1 MEGASGDESGAI
13 FSELKHYCI
22 ELLELHQNP
31 TKNHSTLSRLLQ
43 FLRRSSPDV
52 LQSFFDYTLFPLLLL
67 LDAAVD
73 SRSSPKVD
81 SNERFMR
88 PNALSDIVMEG
99 ALHCLEELLKKCYLG
114 SVDQFIVLTKKLT
127 RGALLSAME
136 ASEEFREGV
145 IRCFKALLLN
155 MHCCSSDSCPC
166 KQTSGWPL
174 LLETKSLH
182 SSPVS
187 KLKFKEEECL
197 VAFLQSETASVAVGH
212 WLSLLLKV
220 ADVEAAR
227 GQQGSASLRIKAFS
241 TLRILVAKAGTA
253 DALAFFLPGFVSQIG
268 KVLHISRTFISGA
281 AGSAEALDQA
291 IRSLAE
297 FLMIVLEDNLV
308 LPFLCLPLDDVK
320 KEKSSLSFLEALRQL
335 PSTMHDQNL
344 SVVVDKGSIVLSST
358 EGESVSPRN
367 MTGSLRVI
375 RAKDWIV
382 DTSSHVDKLLCATY
396 PHLCM
401 HPSRKVRRGLLAAI
415 QGLLSKTSCVLKGS
429 RLMLLESLC
438 VLACDDSEEVS
449 SASQLF
455 FGHLLSS
462 HEKLHIKHD
471 VSEIFSRLV
480 EKLPKVV
487 LGTDELYAIA
497 HSQKLLALIYISGP
511 QLVADYLLQSP
522 VRIAQFL
529 DVLALCLSQNS
540 VFSGSLKKNVV
551 AKRSSS
557 GFMHSIA
564 EIRAVRAADSEN
576 LGNRENQ
583 NRKVHATESITDEHQ
598 LPRMPPWF
606 VDVGSQK
613 LYDSVAGILRLLG
626 LSLFADSRSEG
637 PLSVIIDL
645 PLENLR
651 KLVSEI
657 RMKEYSEE
665 SWQSWYSRI
674 TSGQLVRQAS
684 AAVCILNELIF
695 GLSDQAIDEF
705 TRMFREY
712 VTAPQE
718 NKKCQEDASQ
728 YWKIEQS
735 TTKGS
740 VWKICQAKGERSHL
754 VDCIGNILHEYL
766 SPEIWNLPV
775 EHTTSLQQ
783 YDCEDA
789 NISSHFFN
797 DNVMLHQEIHLFYL
811 LLLLWFHVL
820 FIASGWYCVFHI
832 GICFP
837 IVKQVIIDGIGI
849 FSMCIG
855 RDFSSSGFLHSS
867 LYMLLHNLICSH
879 FQIRRASDAV
889 LHIIAV
895 MHDYPTVG
903 HLVIANSDYIVDS
916 LCRQLR
922 SLELN
927 PDVPNVLA
935 AMLSYIGVAHSILP
949 LLEEPMRAVSME
961 LELLGRHQHPD
972 LTIPFLKA
980 MAEIV
985 KASKQEASALLD
997 QAKSYCEDV
1006 ESRKLNLEKRK
1017 EKLFDDSGSYSD
1029 ENVDKGSSES
1039 GMRITDDVH
1048 MQIEWETM
1056 LFKMNDFRRFRQTVG
1071 SIAGSCL
1078 TAATPLLASAN
1089 QAASLVALDV
1099 VDDVFLTITKVEDAY
1114 KHEKEIK
1121 EAIEHVVHM
1130 CSFYSLKDAL
1140 DADADES
1147 TENRLLPAANKVW
1160 PFLVSCLRNKSPLAV
1175 RRCTHTISNI
1185 VQICGG
1191 DFFTRRFHTDGKYF
1205 WSFLSTSPFQKRAP
1219 GSSEET
1225 HLRLPYQGG
1234 SASLGDSAAEISD
1247 LKIQVAV
1254 LNMLANLAG
1263 NKRSA
1268 SALEAVLKKAS
1279 GLVVGIACSG
1289 VVGLRDASI
1298 NVLAALASID
1308 PDLIWILFAD
1318 VYYSKKREMPI
1329 APTPGEFLEMSQI
1342 LPPPLSSK
1350 DYLYWQYGGKN
1361 YGFDIDFTS
1370 VETVFRTLHSQ
1381 FFSSRMYS

>member
-1 MEGASGDESGAI
+1 MEGRRGDEDGGSSAM

-31 TKNHSTLSRLLQ
+31 KKNPSTLTHLLQ
-43 FLRRSSPDV
+43 FLLRSSPDD
-52 LQSFFDYTLFPLLLL
+52 LQSLFDYTLFPLLLL

-73 SRSSPKVD
+73 SKSPPNVG
-81 SNERFMR
+81 SNERYMM
-88 PNALSDIVMEG
+88 PNTLSDIVMEG
-99 ALHCLEELLKKCYLG
+99 ALHCLEELLKKCCLG
-114 SVDQFIVLTKKLT
+114 SVDQFIVLAKKLT
-127 RGALLSAME
+127 RGALLSPME

-155 MHCCSSDSCPC
+155 LHCCSSESCPC
-166 KQTSGWPL
+166 KQISGWPL
-174 LLETKSLH
+174 LLERKSLH
-182 SSPVS
+182 SPPVS

-227 GQQGSASLRIKAFS
+227 GQQGSASLRIEAFS
-241 TLRILVAKAGTA
+241 TLRVLVAKVGTA
-253 DALAFFLPGFVSQIG
+253 DALAFFLPGVVSQIG
-268 KVLHISRTFISGA
+268 KVMHISKTFISGA

-297 FLMIVLEDNLV
+297 FLMIVLEDNLN
-308 LPFLCLPLDDVK
+308 LPFLGILLDDVK
-320 KEKSSLSFLEALRQL
+320 KEKSSVSFLEALRQL

-344 SVVVDKGSIVLSST
+344 SEVGTIVLSST
-358 EGESVSPRN
+358 EGERVNPRN
-367 MTGSLRVI
+367 PIGSLRVI
-375 RAKDWIV
+375 RTKDWIV

-396 PHLCM
+396 PQLCL

-415 QGLLSKTSCVLKGS
+415 QGLLSKTSCVLNGS

-462 HEKLHIKHD
+462 HGKLHVKHD
-471 VSEIFSRLV
+471 VEEIFNRLV

-487 LGTDELYAIA
+487 LGTDELHAIA
-497 HSQKLLALIYISGP
+497 HTQKLLVLIYFSGP
-511 QLVADYLLQSP
+511 LLVADYLLQSP
-522 VRIAQFL
+522 VRTAQFL

-540 VFSGSLKKNVV
+540 VFAGPLEKNVA

-564 EIRAVRAADSEN
+564 EIRAVRAADSDN
-576 LGNRENQ
+576 LGSRKNQ
-583 NRKVHATESITDEHQ
+583 NRRVHTTESIKNEHQ
-598 LPRMPPWF
+598 LPRLPPWF
-606 VDVGSQK
+606 VYVGSQK
-613 LYDSVAGILRLLG
+613 LYHSVAGILRLVG
-626 LSLFADSRSEG
+626 LSLFADPRSEG

-684 AAVCILNELIF
+684 TAVCILNELIF
-695 GLSDQAIDEF
+695 GLSDQALDDF
-705 TRMFREY
+705 NRMFRAY
-712 VTAPQE
+712 VMEPQE
-718 NKKCQEDASQ
+718 NKKYQEDASQ
-728 YWKIEQS
+728 HQKIEQS

-740 VWKICQAKGERSHL
+740 AWKICQVKGERSHL
-754 VDCIGNILHEYL
+754 VDCIGSILHEYL

-775 EHTTSLQQ
+775 EHTSALQQ

-797 DNVMLHQEIHLFYL
+797 DNVMLHQ
-811 LLLLWFHVL
+811 
-820 FIASGWYCVFHI
+820 A
-832 GICFP
+832 
-837 IVKQVIIDGIGI
+837 IIDGIGI
-849 FSMCIG
+849 FSMCVG

-879 FQIRRASDAV
+879 FQIRSASDAV
-889 LHIIAV
+889 LHIIAT

-903 HLVIANSDYIVDS
+903 HLVIENSDYIIDS
-916 LCRQLR
+916 ICRQLR

-935 AMLSYIGVAHSILP
+935 AMLSYIGVGHSILP

-961 LELLGRHQHPD
+961 LEILGRHQHPD

-985 KASKQEASALLD
+985 KASKQEANALLD
-997 QAKSYCEDV
+997 QTKSYCEDV
-1006 ESRKLNLEKRK
+1006 KSRKLNLEKRK

-1029 ENVDKGSSES
+1029 ESVGKGSSES
-1039 GMRITDDVH
+1039 GMLIYTSDVH

-1089 QAASLVALDV
+1089 QAASLVALDI
-1099 VDDVFLTITKVEDAY
+1099 VDDVFLTVAKVEDAY

-1121 EAIEHVVHM
+1121 EAIEHVAHM
-1130 CSFYSLKDAL
+1130 CSFNSLKDAL
-1140 DADADES
+1140 DVDADET

-1175 RRCTHTISNI
+1175 RRCTNTISNI

-1191 DFFTRRFHTDGKYF
+1191 DFFTRRFHTDGKHL
-1205 WSFLSTSPFQKRAP
+1205 WSFLSTSPFQKRSP
-1219 GSSEET
+1219 GSLEET
-1225 HLRLPYQGG
+1225 HLKLPYRGS
-1234 SASLGDSAAEISD
+1234 SASSEDSAAEISD
-1247 LKIQVAV
+1247 LKVQAAV
-1254 LNMLANLAG
+1254 LNMLADLAR
-1263 NKRSA
+1263 NKYSA
-1268 SALEAVLKKAS
+1268 SALEAVLKKVS

-1298 NVLAALASID
+1298 NALAGLASID
-1308 PDLIWILFAD
+1308 PDLIWLLLAD
-1318 VYYSKKREMPI
+1318 VYYSKKRETPGP
-1329 APTPGEFLEMSQI
+1329 PTTGEFLEISEI
-1342 LPPPLSSK
+1342 LPPPSSSK
-1350 DYLYWQYGGKN
+1350 GYLYLQYGGKS
-1361 YGFDIDFTS
+1361 YGFDIDSTS
-1370 VETVFRTLHSQ
+1370 VESVFRTLHSQ
-1381 FFSSRMYS
+1381 IFSSQMYS

>member
-1 MEGASGDESGAI
+1 MFDMDCSQGSMV
-13 FSELKHYCI
+13 L
-22 ELLELHQNP
+22 
-31 TKNHSTLSRLLQ
+31 LLQ
-43 FLRRSSPDV
+43 FV
-52 LQSFFDYTLFPLLLL
+52 
-67 LDAAVD
+67 
-73 SRSSPKVD
+73 
-81 SNERFMR
+81 
-88 PNALSDIVMEG
+88 
-99 ALHCLEELLKKCYLG
+99 
-114 SVDQFIVLTKKLT
+114 VLTKKLT
-127 RGALLSAME
+127 RGMLLSPME

-155 MHCCSSDSCPC
+155 LHCCSCESCPC
-166 KQTSGWPL
+166 KQISGWPL
-174 LLETKSLH
+174 LLERKSLH
-182 SSPVS
+182 SPPVS
-187 KLKFKEEECL
+187 KFKFKEECL

-227 GQQGSASLRIKAFS
+227 GQQGSASLRIEAFS
-241 TLRILVAKAGTA
+241 TLRILVAKVGTA
-253 DALAFFLPGFVSQIG
+253 DALAFFLPGVVSQIG
-268 KVLHISRTFISGA
+268 KVLHTSKMFISGA

-297 FLMIVLEDNLV
+297 YLMIVLEDNLNLSFLGL
-308 LPFLCLPLDDVK
+308 LPDDVK
-320 KEKSSLSFLEALRQL
+320 KKKSSVSFLEALRQL

-344 SVVVDKGSIVLSST
+344 SEDVDRGTIVLSST
-358 EGESVSPRN
+358 EGESGSRRN
-367 MTGSLRVI
+367 VTRSLRVV
-375 RAKDWIV
+375 RTKDWII

-401 HPSRKVRRGLLAAI
+401 HPSGKVRRGLLAAI

-438 VLACDDSEEVS
+438 VLACDDSEEVF

-462 HEKLHIKHD
+462 HGKLHIKDD
-471 VSEIFSRLV
+471 VAEIFNRLV

-497 HSQKLLALIYISGP
+497 HSQKLLVLIYFSGP

-522 VRIAQFL
+522 VRTAQFL

-540 VFSGSLKKNVV
+540 VFAGSLEKNVV

-564 EIRAVRAADSEN
+564 EIRAVRAADSDN
-576 LGNRENQ
+576 LGIRENQ
-583 NRKVHATESITDEHQ
+583 NGRVHATEILKNEHQ

-606 VDVGSQK
+606 VYVGSQK
-613 LYDSVAGILRLLG
+613 LYHSVAGILRLVG
-626 LSLFADSRSEG
+626 LSLFADPRNEG

-657 RMKEYSEE
+657 RMKEYSEQ

-684 AAVCILNELIF
+684 TAVCILNELIF
-695 GLSDQAIDEF
+695 GLSDQAIDDF
-705 TRMFREY
+705 TKMFRAY
-712 VTAPQE
+712 VMVPQE

-728 YWKIEQS
+728 YQKTEQS

-740 VWKICQAKGERSHL
+740 VWKICKVMGERSHL
-754 VDCIGNILHEYL
+754 VDCIGSILHEYL
-766 SPEIWNLPV
+766 SPEIWSLPV
-775 EHTTSLQQ
+775 EHTAALQQ

-789 NISSHFFN
+789 NISSHFLK
-797 DNVMLHQEIHLFYL
+797 DNMILHQEIHLFHL
-811 LLLLWFHVL
+811 LLCLWFHVL
-820 FIASGWYCVFHI
+820 FISSTSLLVA
-832 GICFP
+832 GIML
-837 IVKQVIIDGIGI
+837 VILI
-849 FSMCIG
+849 FV
-855 RDFSSSGFLHSS
+855 
-867 LYMLLHNLICSH
+867 LLLSNRS
-879 FQIRRASDAV
+879 ASDTV
-889 LHIIAV
+889 LHIIAT

-903 HLVIANSDYIVDS
+903 HLVIANSDYIIDS
-916 LCRQLR
+916 ICRQLR

-961 LELLGRHQHPD
+961 LEILGRHQHPD

-997 QAKSYCEDV
+997 QEKSYCVDV

-1017 EKLFDDSGSYSD
+1017 EKLSDDSGSYSD
-1029 ENVDKGSSES
+1029 ENVGKGSSES
-1039 GMRITDDVH
+1039 GMRIYTNDVQ

-1089 QAASLVALDV
+1089 QAASLVALDI
-1099 VDDVFLTITKVEDAY
+1099 VDDAFLTVAKVEDAY

-1121 EAIEHVVHM
+1121 EAIEHVAHM
-1130 CSFYSLKDAL
+1130 CSFCSLKDAL
-1140 DADADES
+1140 DTDADET

-1160 PFLVSCLRNKSPLAV
+1160 PFLVACLRNRSPLAV

-1205 WSFLSTSPFQKRAP
+1205 WSFLTTSPFQKRAP

-1225 HLRLPYQGG
+1225 NLKLPYRGG
-1234 SASLGDSAAEISD
+1234 STSSGDSAAEISD
-1247 LKIQVAV
+1247 LKVQAAV

-1263 NKRSA
+1263 NKHSA
-1268 SALEAVLKKAS
+1268 SALEAVLKKVS

-1289 VVGLRDASI
+1289 VLGLRDASI
-1298 NVLAALASID
+1298 NALAGLASTD
-1308 PDLIWILFAD
+1308 PDLIWLLLAD
-1318 VYYSKKREMPI
+1318 VYYSKKRDTPI
-1329 APTPGEFLEMSQI
+1329 PPTTGEFLEISQI

-1350 DYLYWQYGGKN
+1350 GYLYLQYGGKN

-1381 FFSSRMYS
+1381 VFSSEMYS

>member
-1 MEGASGDESGAI
+1 MEGRSGDEDSGSSAM

-31 TKNHSTLSRLLQ
+31 KKNPSTLSHLLQ
-43 FLRRSSPDV
+43 FLRRSSPDA

-73 SRSSPKVD
+73 SRLSSNVY
-81 SNERFMR
+81 SNERFVM
-88 PNALSDIVMEG
+88 PNTLSDIVMEG
-99 ALHCLEELLKKCYLG
+99 ALHCLEELLKKCCLG

-127 RGALLSAME
+127 RGALLSPMK
-136 ASEEFREGV
+136 ASEEFREGM

-155 MHCCSSDSCPC
+155 LHCCSCESCPC
-166 KQTSGWPL
+166 KQISGWPL
-174 LLETKSLH
+174 LLERKSLH
-182 SSPVS
+182 SPPVS

-227 GQQGSASLRIKAFS
+227 GQQGSASLRIEAFS
-241 TLRILVAKAGTA
+241 TLRILVAKVGTA
-253 DALAFFLPGFVSQIG
+253 DALAFFLPGVVSQIG
-268 KVLHISRTFISGA
+268 KVLQISKMFISGA

-297 FLMIVLEDNLV
+297 FLMIVLEDNLN
-308 LPFLCLPLDDVK
+308 LAFLGLPLDDVK
-320 KEKSSLSFLEALRQL
+320 KEKSSVSFLEALRQL

-344 SVVVDKGSIVLSST
+344 IEVVDRGSIVLSST

-367 MTGSLRVI
+367 VTGSLRVV
-375 RAKDWIV
+375 RTKDWIV

-401 HPSRKVRRGLLAAI
+401 HPSGKVRQGLLAVI
-415 QGLLSKTSCVLKGS
+415 QGLLSKTSYVLKGS

-462 HEKLHIKHD
+462 HGKLHVKHD
-471 VSEIFSRLV
+471 VAEIFNRLV

-497 HSQKLLALIYISGP
+497 HSQKLLVLIYFSGP

-522 VRIAQFL
+522 VRTAQFL

-540 VFSGSLKKNVV
+540 FFAGSLEKNVV

-564 EIRAVRAADSEN
+564 EIRAIRATDSDN
-576 LGNRENQ
+576 LGIRENQ
-583 NRKVHATESITDEHQ
+583 NRRVHATEIIKNEHQ

-606 VDVGSQK
+606 VYVGSQK
-613 LYDSVAGILRLLG
+613 LYHSVAGILRLVG
-626 LSLFADSRSEG
+626 LSLFADPRSEG

-645 PLENLR
+645 PLANLR

-657 RMKEYSEE
+657 RRKEYSEE

-684 AAVCILNELIF
+684 TAVCILNELIF
-695 GLSDQAIDEF
+695 GLSDQAIDDF
-705 TRMFREY
+705 TRMFRAY
-712 VTAPQE
+712 VMASQE
-718 NKKCQEDASQ
+718 NTKCQEDASQ
-728 YWKIEQS
+728 YRKIEQS

-740 VWKICQAKGERSHL
+740 VWKICKVKGERSHL
-754 VDCIGNILHEYL
+754 VDCIGSILHEYL
-766 SPEIWNLPV
+766 SPEIWSLPV
-775 EHTTSLQQ
+775 EHTAALQQ

-789 NISSHFFN
+789 NISSHFLN
-797 DNVMLHQEIHLFYL
+797 DNVMLH
-811 LLLLWFHVL
+811 
-820 FIASGWYCVFHI
+820 
-832 GICFP
+832 
-837 IVKQVIIDGIGI
+837 QVIIDGIGI

-879 FQIRRASDAV
+879 FQIRSASDTV
-889 LHIIAV
+889 LHIIAT

-903 HLVIANSDYIVDS
+903 HLVIANSDYIIDS
-916 LCRQLR
+916 ICRQLR

-961 LELLGRHQHPD
+961 LEILGRHQHPD

-997 QAKSYCEDV
+997 QEKSYCVDV
-1006 ESRKLNLEKRK
+1006 ESRKLSLEKRK
-1017 EKLFDDSGSYSD
+1017 EKFLDDSGSYSD
-1029 ENVDKGSSES
+1029 ENVGKGSSES
-1039 GMRITDDVH
+1039 GMRIYTNDVQ

-1089 QAASLVALDV
+1089 QAASLVALDII
-1099 VDDVFLTITKVEDAY
+1099 DDAFLTVAKVEDAY

-1121 EAIEHVVHM
+1121 EAIEHVADM

-1140 DADADES
+1140 DADADADET

-1160 PFLVSCLRNKSPLAV
+1160 PFLVACLRNKSPLAV
-1175 RRCTHTISNI
+1175 RRCTHKISNI

-1191 DFFTRRFHTDGKYF
+1191 DFFTRRFHTDGKHF
-1205 WSFLSTSPFQKRAP
+1205 WSFLTTSPFQKRAP

-1225 HLRLPYQGG
+1225 HLKLPYRGG
-1234 SASLGDSAAEISD
+1234 SASSGDSAAEISD
-1247 LKIQVAV
+1247 LKVQAAV

-1268 SALEAVLKKAS
+1268 SALEAVLKKVS

-1298 NVLAALASID
+1298 NALAGLASID
-1308 PDLIWILFAD
+1308 PDLIWLLLAD
-1318 VYYSKKREMPI
+1318 VYYSKKRDTPI
-1329 APTPGEFLEMSQI
+1329 PPTTGEFLEISQI

-1350 DYLYWQYGGKN
+1350 GYLYLHYGGKN
-1361 YGFDIDFTS
+1361 YGFNIDFTS
-1370 VETVFRTLHSQ
+1370 VETLFRTLHSQ
-1381 FFSSRMYS
+1381 VFSSQMYS

>member
-1 MEGASGDESGAI
+1 MEEDGGSSAI
-13 FSELKHYCI
+13 FTELKNYSI

-31 TKNHSTLSRLLQ
+31 KKNPSPLSHLLQ
-43 FLRRSSPDV
+43 LLRRSSPDA
-52 LQSFFDYTLFPLLLL
+52 LQPFFDYTLFPLLLL

-81 SNERFMR
+81 SNEKSMM
-88 PNALSDIVMEG
+88 PNTVSDIVMEG

-127 RGALLSAME
+127 RGALLSPLE

-155 MHCCSSDSCPC
+155 LHCCSSESCSC
-166 KQTSGWPL
+166 KQISGWPL
-174 LLETKSLH
+174 LLERKSLH

-187 KLKFKEEECL
+187 KLRFKEEECL

-212 WLSLLLKV
+212 WLSLLLKA

-227 GQQGSASLRIKAFS
+227 GQQGSASLRIEAFS
-241 TLRILVAKAGTA
+241 TLRVLVAKVGTA
-253 DALAFFLPGFVSQIG
+253 DALAFFLPGVVSQIG
-268 KVLHISRTFISGA
+268 KVLHISKTFISGA

-297 FLMIVLEDNLV
+297 FLMIVLEDNFN
-308 LPFLCLPLDDVK
+308 LPFIGLPLDDVK
-320 KEKSSLSFLEALRQL
+320 KEKSAVSFLEALRQL
-335 PSTMHDQNL
+335 PSSMHDQNL
-344 SVVVDKGSIVLSST
+344 SETVDRGTVVLRST

-367 MTGSLRVI
+367 VTGSLRVI
-375 RAKDWIV
+375 HTKDWIV

-438 VLACDDSEEVS
+438 VLACDDSAEVS

-462 HEKLHIKHD
+462 HGKLHVKHD
-471 VSEIFSRLV
+471 VAEIFNRLV

-487 LGTDELYAIA
+487 LGTDESYAIA
-497 HSQKLLALIYISGP
+497 HSQKLLVLIYFSGP
-511 QLVADYLLQSP
+511 QLVADYLFQSP
-522 VRIAQFL
+522 VRAAQFL

-540 VFSGSLKKNVV
+540 VFAGSLEKNVV

-564 EIRAVRAADSEN
+564 EIRAVRAADSDN
-576 LGNRENQ
+576 LGSRGNQ
-583 NRKVHATESITDEHQ
+583 NRRVHATESVKNEHQ

-606 VDVGSQK
+606 VYVGIQK
-613 LYDSVAGILRLLG
+613 LYHSVAGILRLV
-626 LSLFADSRSEG
+626 DPRTEG

-657 RMKEYSEE
+657 RMKECSGE
-665 SWQSWYSRI
+665 SSQSWYSRI

-684 AAVCILNELIF
+684 TAVCILNELIF
-695 GLSDQAIDEF
+695 GLSDQAIDDF
-705 TRMFREY
+705 TRMFGAY
-712 VTAPQE
+712 AMAPQE
-718 NKKCQEDASQ
+718 NKRCQEDTSQ
-728 YWKIEQS
+728 YRKIEQS
-735 TTKGS
+735 TTEGS
-740 VWKICQAKGERSHL
+740 VWKICQVKGERSHL
-754 VDCIGNILHEYL
+754 VDCIGSILHEYI

-775 EHTTSLQQ
+775 EHTAALQQ
-783 YDCEDA
+783 YDYEDA

-797 DNVMLHQEIHLFYL
+797 DN
-811 LLLLWFHVL
+811 
-820 FIASGWYCVFHI
+820 
-832 GICFP
+832 
-837 IVKQVIIDGIGI
+837 VIIDGIGI

-879 FQIRRASDAV
+879 FQIRSASDAV
-889 LHIIAV
+889 LHIIAA
-895 MHDYPTVG
+895 MHEYPTVG
-903 HLVIANSDYIVDS
+903 HLVIANSDYIIDS
-916 LCRQLR
+916 ICRQLR

-961 LELLGRHQHPD
+961 LEILGRHQHPD

-985 KASKQEASALLD
+985 KASKQEASALMD

-1006 ESRKLNLEKRK
+1006 ESKKLNLEKK
-1017 EKLFDDSGSYSD
+1017 TEKFFDDSGSYSD
-1029 ENVDKGSSES
+1029 ENVGKGLSES
-1039 GMRITDDVH
+1039 GMRIYTNDMH
-1048 MQIEWETM
+1048 IEWETI
-1056 LFKMNDFRRFRQTVG
+1056 LFKMSDFRRFRRTVG

-1078 TAATPLLASAN
+1078 TAATPLLASAK
-1089 QAASLVALDV
+1089 QAASLVALDI
-1099 VDDVFLTITKVEDAY
+1099 VDDGFLTVAKVEDAY

-1121 EAIEHVVHM
+1121 EAIEHVADM

-1140 DADADES
+1140 DADADADET

-1160 PFLVSCLRNKSPLAV
+1160 PFLVACLRNKSPLAV
-1175 RRCTHTISNI
+1175 RRCTQAISNI

-1191 DFFTRRFHTDGKYF
+1191 DFFTRRFHTDGKHF
-1205 WSFLSTSPFQKRAP
+1205 WSFLSTSPFQKRTP

-1225 HLRLPYQGG
+1225 HLMLPYRGG
-1234 SASLGDSAAEISD
+1234 SASSGDSAAEISD
-1247 LKIQVAV
+1247 LKVQAAV
-1254 LNMLANLAG
+1254 LNMLANLAR

-1268 SALEAVLKKAS
+1268 SALEAVMKKAS

-1298 NVLAALASID
+1298 IALAGLASID
-1308 PDLIWILFAD
+1308 PDLIWLLLAD
-1318 VYYSKKREMPI
+1318 VYYSKKRESPI
-1329 APTPGEFLEMSQI
+1329 PPSTGEFLEISQI

-1350 DYLYWQYGGKN
+1350 GYLYLQYGGQN

-1381 FFSSRMYS
+1381 VFTSQIYS

>member
-1 MEGASGDESGAI
+1 MERRRGDEDGGSSAM

-31 TKNHSTLSRLLQ
+31 KKNPSTLTHLLQ
-43 FLRRSSPDV
+43 FLRRSSPDD
-52 LQSFFDYTLFPLLLL
+52 LQSLFDYTLFPLLLL
-67 LDAAVD
+67 LDAAID
-73 SRSSPKVD
+73 SKSSPNVG
-81 SNERFMR
+81 SNERYMR
-88 PNALSDIVMEG
+88 PNTLSDIVMEG
-99 ALHCLEELLKKCYLG
+99 ALHCLEELLKKCCLG

-127 RGALLSAME
+127 RGALLSPME

-155 MHCCSSDSCPC
+155 LHCCSSESCPC
-166 KQTSGWPL
+166 KQISGWPL
-174 LLETKSLH
+174 LLERKSLH
-182 SSPVS
+182 SPPVS

-227 GQQGSASLRIKAFS
+227 GQQGSASLRIEAFS
-241 TLRILVAKAGTA
+241 TLRVLVAKVGTA
-253 DALAFFLPGFVSQIG
+253 DALAFFLPGVVSQIG
-268 KVLHISRTFISGA
+268 KVMHISKTFISGA

-297 FLMIVLEDNLV
+297 FLMIVLEDDLN
-308 LPFLCLPLDDVK
+308 LPFLGVLLDDVK
-320 KEKSSLSFLEALRQL
+320 KEKSSVSFLEALRQL
-335 PSTMHDQNL
+335 PSTTHDQNL
-344 SVVVDKGSIVLSST
+344 SEVVDRGTIALSST
-358 EGESVSPRN
+358 EGERVNPRN
-367 MTGSLRVI
+367 TTRSLRII
-375 RAKDWIV
+375 RTKDWVV

-396 PHLCM
+396 PHLCL
-401 HPSRKVRRGLLAAI
+401 HPSRKVRRGLLVAI
-415 QGLLSKTSCVLKGS
+415 QGLLSKSSGVLSGS

-438 VLACDDSEEVS
+438 ILACDDSEEVS
-449 SASQLF
+449 SASQSF

-462 HEKLHIKHD
+462 HGKLHVKYD
-471 VSEIFSRLV
+471 VEEIFNRLV
-480 EKLPKVV
+480 KKLPKVV
-487 LGTDELYAIA
+487 LGTDELHAIA
-497 HSQKLLALIYISGP
+497 HSQKLLVLIYFSGP

-522 VRIAQFL
+522 VRTAQFL

-540 VFSGSLKKNVV
+540 VFAGPLEKNVA

-564 EIRAVRAADSEN
+564 EIRAVRAADSDN
-576 LGNRENQ
+576 LGSRKNQ
-583 NRKVHATESITDEHQ
+583 NRRVHTTESIKNEHQ
-598 LPRMPPWF
+598 LPRLPPWF
-606 VDVGSQK
+606 VYVGSQK
-613 LYDSVAGILRLLG
+613 LYHSVAGILRLVG
-626 LSLFADSRSEG
+626 LSLFADPRSEG

-684 AAVCILNELIF
+684 TAVCILNELIF
-695 GLSDQAIDEF
+695 GLSDQALDDF
-705 TRMFREY
+705 NRMFRAY
-712 VTAPQE
+712 VMEPLE
-718 NKKCQEDASQ
+718 NKKYQEDASQ
-728 YWKIEQS
+728 HQKIEQS

-740 VWKICQAKGERSHL
+740 VWKICQVKGERSHL
-754 VDCIGNILHEYL
+754 VDCIGSILHEYL
-766 SPEIWNLPV
+766 SPEIWSLPI
-775 EHTTSLQQ
+775 EHTAALQQ

-797 DNVMLHQEIHLFYL
+797 DNVMLHQ
-811 LLLLWFHVL
+811 
-820 FIASGWYCVFHI
+820 
-832 GICFP
+832 
-837 IVKQVIIDGIGI
+837 VIIDGIGI
-849 FSMCIG
+849 FSMCVG

-879 FQIRRASDAV
+879 FQIRSASDAV
-889 LHIIAV
+889 LHIIAT

-903 HLVIANSDYIVDS
+903 HLVIENSDYIIDS
-916 LCRQLR
+916 ICRQLR

-935 AMLSYIGVAHSILP
+935 AMLSYIGVGHSILP

-961 LELLGRHQHPD
+961 LEILGRHQHPD
-972 LTIPFLKA
+972 LTIPFLKS

-985 KASKQEASALLD
+985 KASKQEANALLD
-997 QAKSYCEDV
+997 QTKAYCEDV
-1006 ESRKLNLEKRK
+1006 KSRKLNLEKRK
-1017 EKLFDDSGSYSD
+1017 EKLFDDSDSYSD
-1029 ENVDKGSSES
+1029 ENVGKGSSES
-1039 GMRITDDVH
+1039 GAHIYSNDVQ

-1089 QAASLVALDV
+1089 QAASLVALDI
-1099 VDDVFLTITKVEDAY
+1099 VDDVFLTVAKVEDAY
-1114 KHEKEIK
+1114 KLEKEIK
-1121 EAIEHVVHM
+1121 EAIEHVAHM
-1130 CSFYSLKDAL
+1130 CSFNSLKDAL
-1140 DADADES
+1140 DVDADET

-1175 RRCTHTISNI
+1175 RRCTNTISNI

-1191 DFFTRRFHTDGKYF
+1191 DFFTRRFHTDGKHL

-1219 GSSEET
+1219 GSLEET
-1225 HLRLPYQGG
+1225 HLKLPYRGS
-1234 SASLGDSAAEISD
+1234 SASSGDSAAEISD
-1247 LKIQVAV
+1247 LKVQAAV
-1254 LNMLANLAG
+1254 LNLLADLAR
-1263 NKRSA
+1263 NKYSA
-1268 SALEAVLKKAS
+1268 SALEAVLKKVS
-1279 GLVVGIACSG
+1279 GLVVGVACSG

-1298 NVLAALASID
+1298 NALAGLASID
-1308 PDLIWILFAD
+1308 PDLIWLLLAD
-1318 VYYSKKREMPI
+1318 VYYSKKRETPVPPI
-1329 APTPGEFLEMSQI
+1329 TGEFFEISEI

-1350 DYLYWQYGGKN
+1350 GYLYLQYGGKS

-1381 FFSSRMYS
+1381 IFSSQMYS

>member
-1 MEGASGDESGAI
+1 MEEEDGGSSI
-13 FSELKHYCI
+13 FSELKHYNI
-22 ELLELHQNP
+22 ELLQLHQNP
-31 TKNHSTLSRLLQ
+31 KNNPSALTQLLQ
-43 FLRRSSPDV
+43 LLRRSSSDS
-52 LQSFFDYTLFPLLLL
+52 LQPFFDYTLFPLLLL

-73 SRSSPKVD
+73 SRSSTKVD
-81 SNERFMR
+81 SNERLMM
-88 PNALSDIVMEG
+88 PNTLSDIVMEG
-99 ALHCLEELLKKCYLG
+99 ALHCLEELLKKCCIG

-127 RGALLSAME
+127 RGALLSPLE

-155 MHCCSSDSCPC
+155 LHCCSSESCSC
-166 KQTSGWPL
+166 RQISGWPL
-174 LLETKSLH
+174 LLERKSLH
-182 SSPVS
+182 SPPVS

-212 WLSLLLKV
+212 WLSLLLKA

-227 GQQGSASLRIKAFS
+227 GQQGSASLRIEAFS
-241 TLRILVAKAGTA
+241 TLRILVAKVGTA
-253 DALAFFLPGFVSQIG
+253 DALAFFLPGVVSQIG
-268 KVLHISRTFISGA
+268 KVLHISKTFISGA

-297 FLMIVLEDNLV
+297 FLMIVLEDNFN
-308 LPFLCLPLDDVK
+308 LPFLGLPLDDVNK
-320 KEKSSLSFLEALRQL
+320 GKSSVSFLEALRQL
-335 PSTMHDQNL
+335 PSSMHDQNL
-344 SVVVDKGSIVLSST
+344 SEAVDRGTVVLRST

-367 MTGSLRVI
+367 VNGSLRVI
-375 RAKDWIV
+375 RTKDWIV

-429 RLMLLESLC
+429 RLMLLENLC
-438 VLACDDSEEVS
+438 VLACDDSAEVS
-449 SASQLF
+449 SASQSF

-462 HEKLHIKHD
+462 HGKLHVKHD
-471 VSEIFSRLV
+471 VAEIFNRLV

-487 LGTDELYAIA
+487 LGTDESYAIA
-497 HSQKLLALIYISGP
+497 HSQKLLVLIYFSGP

-522 VRIAQFL
+522 VRAAQFL

-540 VFSGSLKKNVV
+540 VFAGSLEKNVV

-564 EIRAVRAADSEN
+564 EIRAVGVADSDN
-576 LGNRENQ
+576 LRSRENQ
-583 NRKVHATESITDEHQ
+583 TRRAHATESIKNEHQ

-606 VDVGSQK
+606 VYVGSQK
-613 LYDSVAGILRLLG
+613 LYHSVARILRLVG
-626 LSLFADSRSEG
+626 LSLFADPRTEG
-637 PLSVIIDL
+637 PLSIIIDL

-684 AAVCILNELIF
+684 TAVCILNELIF
-695 GLSDQAIDEF
+695 GLSDQAIDDF
-705 TRMFREY
+705 TRMFRAY
-712 VTAPQE
+712 VMAPQE

-728 YWKIEQS
+728 YCKIEQS
-735 TTKGS
+735 TTEES
-740 VWKICQAKGERSHL
+740 VWKICQVKGERSHL
-754 VDCIGNILHEYL
+754 VDCIGSILHEYL
-766 SPEIWNLPV
+766 SPEIWDLPV
-775 EHTTSLQQ
+775 EHTAALQQ

-797 DNVMLHQEIHLFYL
+797 DNVMLHQ
-811 LLLLWFHVL
+811 
-820 FIASGWYCVFHI
+820 
-832 GICFP
+832 
-837 IVKQVIIDGIGI
+837 VIIDGIGI
-849 FSMCIG
+849 FSMSIG

-879 FQIRRASDAV
+879 FQIRSASDAV
-889 LHIIAV
+889 LHIIAA
-895 MHDYPTVG
+895 MHEYPTVG
-903 HLVIANSDYIVDS
+903 HLVLANSDYVIDS
-916 LCRQLR
+916 VCRQLR

-961 LELLGRHQHPD
+961 LEILGRHQHPD

-1006 ESRKLNLEKRK
+1006 ESKKLNLEKRT
-1017 EKLFDDSGSYSD
+1017 EKLIDDSGSYSD
-1029 ENVDKGSSES
+1029 ENVGKGLSES
-1039 GMRITDDVH
+1039 GMRIYTND

-1056 LFKMNDFRRFRQTVG
+1056 LFKMSDFRRFRRTVG

-1089 QAASLVALDV
+1089 QAASLIALDI
-1099 VDDVFLTITKVEDAY
+1099 VDDGFLTVAKVEDAY
-1114 KHEKEIK
+1114 KLEKKIK
-1121 EAIEHVVHM
+1121 EAIEHVADM
-1130 CSFYSLKDAL
+1130 CSFYSIKDAL
-1140 DADADES
+1140 DADADET

-1160 PFLVSCLRNKSPLAV
+1160 PFLVACIRNKSPLAV
-1175 RRCTHTISNI
+1175 QRCTQTISNI

-1191 DFFTRRFHTDGKYF
+1191 DFFTRRFHTDGKHF
-1205 WSFLSTSPFQKRAP
+1205 WSFLTTSPFQKRAP

-1225 HLRLPYQGG
+1225 YLKLPYRGR
-1234 SASLGDSAAEISD
+1234 SASSGDSAAEISD
-1247 LKIQVAV
+1247 LKVQAAV
-1254 LNMLANLAG
+1254 LNMIANLAR
-1263 NKRSA
+1263 NRRSA
-1268 SALEAVLKKAS
+1268 SALEAVLKKVS

-1289 VVGLRDASI
+1289 VVGLRDTSI
-1298 NVLAALASID
+1298 NALAGLASID
-1308 PDLIWILFAD
+1308 PDLIWLLLAD
-1318 VYYSKKREMPI
+1318 VYYSKKRETPI
-1329 APTPGEFLEMSQI
+1329 PPTTGEFLEISRI

-1350 DYLYWQYGGKN
+1350 DYLYLQYGGKN

-1370 VETVFRTLHSQ
+1370 VDTVFRTLHSQ
-1381 FFSSRMYS
+1381 FFSSQMYS

>member
-1 MEGASGDESGAI
+1 MTYQYLVVMGSFLFLASSCIQSLLHFPGWRRAYTARVYFIIQYRVEPHIGFSSGA
-13 FSELKHYCI
+13 
-22 ELLELHQNP
+22 
-31 TKNHSTLSRLLQ
+31 T
-43 FLRRSSPDV
+43 
-52 LQSFFDYTLFPLLLL
+52 
-67 LDAAVD
+67 DA
-73 SRSSPKVD
+73 K
-81 SNERFMR
+81 
-88 PNALSDIVMEG
+88 SDPM
-99 ALHCLEELLKKCYLG
+99 
-114 SVDQFIVLTKKLT
+114 
-127 RGALLSAME
+127 LLS
-136 ASEEFREGV
+136 V
-145 IRCFKALLLN
+145 
-155 MHCCSSDSCPC
+155 PC
-166 KQTSGWPL
+166 L
-174 LLETKSLH
+174 
-182 SSPVS
+182 
-187 KLKFKEEECL
+187 
-197 VAFLQSETASVAVGH
+197 
-212 WLSLLLKV
+212 
-220 ADVEAAR
+220 
-227 GQQGSASLRIKAFS
+227 
-241 TLRILVAKAGTA
+241 
-253 DALAFFLPGFVSQIG
+253 
-268 KVLHISRTFISGA
+268 
-281 AGSAEALDQA
+281 
-291 IRSLAE
+291 
-297 FLMIVLEDNLV
+297 
-308 LPFLCLPLDDVK
+308 
-320 KEKSSLSFLEALRQL
+320 
-335 PSTMHDQNL
+335 
-344 SVVVDKGSIVLSST
+344 
-358 EGESVSPRN
+358 
-367 MTGSLRVI
+367 
-375 RAKDWIV
+375 
-382 DTSSHVDKLLCATY
+382 
-396 PHLCM
+396 
-401 HPSRKVRRGLLAAI
+401 
-415 QGLLSKTSCVLKGS
+415 
-429 RLMLLESLC
+429 
-438 VLACDDSEEVS
+438 
-449 SASQLF
+449 
-455 FGHLLSS
+455 
-462 HEKLHIKHD
+462 
-471 VSEIFSRLV
+471 
-480 EKLPKVV
+480 
-487 LGTDELYAIA
+487 
-497 HSQKLLALIYISGP
+497 
-511 QLVADYLLQSP
+511 

-606 VDVGSQK
+606 VYVGSQK
-613 LYDSVAGILRLLG
+613 LYHSVAGILRLLG

-832 GICFP
+832 GIYFP
-837 IVKQVIIDGIGI
+837 IVKQVIIDGIGV

-1039 GMRITDDVH
+1039 GMYP
-1048 MQIEWETM
+1048 
-1056 LFKMNDFRRFRQTVG
+1056 
-1071 SIAGSCL
+1071 L
-1078 TAATPLLASAN
+1078 TPAT
-1089 QAASLVALDV
+1089 
-1099 VDDVFLTITKVEDAY
+1099 I
-1114 KHEKEIK
+1114 
-1121 EAIEHVVHM
+1121 
-1130 CSFYSLKDAL
+1130 
-1140 DADADES
+1140 
-1147 TENRLLPAANKVW
+1147 
-1160 PFLVSCLRNKSPLAV
+1160 
-1175 RRCTHTISNI
+1175 
-1185 VQICGG
+1185 G
-1191 DFFTRRFHTDGKYF
+1191 
-1205 WSFLSTSPFQKRAP
+1205 
-1219 GSSEET
+1219 
-1225 HLRLPYQGG
+1225 
-1234 SASLGDSAAEISD
+1234 
-1247 LKIQVAV
+1247 
-1254 LNMLANLAG
+1254 
-1263 NKRSA
+1263 
-1268 SALEAVLKKAS
+1268 
-1279 GLVVGIACSG
+1279 
-1289 VVGLRDASI
+1289 
-1298 NVLAALASID
+1298 
-1308 PDLIWILFAD
+1308 
-1318 VYYSKKREMPI
+1318 
-1329 APTPGEFLEMSQI
+1329 
-1342 LPPPLSSK
+1342 
-1350 DYLYWQYGGKN
+1350 
-1361 YGFDIDFTS
+1361 
-1370 VETVFRTLHSQ
+1370 
-1381 FFSSRMYS
+1381 